1 MCFYFT
7 VSLTELIAIPKS
19 RKSLLFSGTFTQGEK
34 SPVTNTNRIE
44 DHYPKGGHGRTKDDP
59 SNMQI
64 AGSMLRT
71 VFRKIRSLL
80 LSLMIAP
87 LPLAEGLTSIEMI
100 ISFVILAIYM
110 VITMYRVV
118 HGRHE
123 FAHIARRMALYVNK
137 TSSRFSVAI
146 AYAVLLVIYGLLI
159 PGVVYCVAFGF
170 IVPSTPNTFS
180 DAPAWIMCVSLLL
193 IAVASFI
200 TSIMDDFIDG
210 ILTDFYDEDNADSP
224 DSPAE
229 DIATRP
235 VESATTSALAGF
247 AVGYICGRF
256 NR

>member
-1 MCFYFT
+1 MN
-7 VSLTELIAIPKS
+7 
-19 RKSLLFSGTFTQGEK
+19 LLFSGTFTQGEK

-44 DHYPKGGHGRTKDDP
+44 DHYPKGGRDRTKDDP

-71 VFRKIRSLL
+71 LFVRKIRSLL

-87 LPLAEGLTSIEMI
+87 LPLAEGLTSFAMI
-100 ISFVILAIYM
+100 ISLVILVIYM
-110 VITMYRVV
+110 VVTKYRVV

-123 FAHIARRMALYVNK
+123 FEHIARRMALYVSK
-137 TSSRFSVAI
+137 TSSRLSVVI
-146 AYAVLLVIYGLLI
+146 AYAVLFVIYVLLI
-159 PGVVYCVAFGF
+159 PGVVYCVAFGV
-170 IVPSTPNTFS
+170 IVPSVS
-180 DAPAWIMCVSLLL
+180 DASSGTPAWITCVALLL

-200 TSIMDDFIDG
+200 TSTMDDFIDG
-210 ILTDFYDEDNADSP
+210 ILIDFHDEDKDDSDLEERSADSP

-235 VESATTSALAGF
+235 VESATTTALAGF

>member
-1 MCFYFT
+1 M
-7 VSLTELIAIPKS
+7 
-19 RKSLLFSGTFTQGEK
+19 
-34 SPVTNTNRIE
+34 TNTNRIE
-44 DHYPKGGHGRTKDDP
+44 DHYLKGGRDRGTDDP

-71 VFRKIRSLL
+71 LFVRKIRALL
-80 LSLMIAP
+80 LVLMIAP
-87 LPLAEGLTSIEMI
+87 TPLVEGLTSTAMI
-100 ISFVILAIYM
+100 VSVVILAIYM
-110 VITMYRVV
+110 AITMYRVV

-137 TSSRFSVAI
+137 TSSRFSVVI
-146 AYAVLLVIYGLLI
+146 AYVVLIAIYALLI
-159 PGVVYCVAFGF
+159 PGLVYSVTFGF